1 MAIPASTVRIVPKN
15 YAAIEKTIR
24 IQRTVVMA
32 TAGAMRRADSWI
44 RGAIVKN
51 NEITPN
57 NK

>member
-1 MAIPASTVRIVPKN
+1 MAILASALRIVLKN
-15 YAAIEKTIR
+15 CAAIEKTIR

-32 TAGAMRRADSWI
+32 TAEAMRLADSWI